1 MAARSNLVCRVG
13 IAAALAGIG
22 RVALLRAGRSRHNG
36 LVIMAARSNLVC
48 RVGIAAALAGIGRVA
63 LLRAGRSRHN
73 GLVIMAERRRR
84 FGIGVAA
91 DGAGMDGLAAL
102 GAGCL
107 AAGDSVGMARGREGL
122 GVAVAAARAGVR
134 HGAVFRAGRRNGG
147 LRIIMAERSHFVR
160 RVMVA
165 AGGAGVGRIALLRA
179 RRSRYGGR
187 VAVAGG
193 RSRFGI
199 GVAAGLAA
207 VGRHAVPGAGR
218 GGPADLLIAVDMV
231 GLDLDDIAGAA
242 DDVVRR
248 TGSHAGEADLRHGS
262 RAGLDRAGSGGA
274 GKRRAVIA
282 APGDLGQLP
291 PVVARRREGD
301 LDVAE
306 ALDGGRDGIRLRHSR
321 AAAARERADRRP
333 CSAVGRKLDI
343 GVRAVV
349 AVRRSTDLHGVKAD
363 LRAEVDTGIHAGRL
377 AAGGPVV
384 GGGVAV
390 DKFGG
395 DAVVAA
401 VRIAGDGGRGAGG
414 VGHLRARALHHG
426 QLAARDG
433 VVARVGEGLL
443 ALERVGLGRLAGLDG
458 DVFARQKL
466 GMLLA
471 AARAGVDRVARV
483 VRRGIVVAEGGNGLG
498 VAVAAVSAGI
508 GHAAR
513 LRAGRSRRGS
523 LTVVVALRGRIGVD
537 GAVGVEAAGHNG
549 RVHAACVGAVH
560 GEAHGAQRQADLPGF
575 LRLRLCA
582 GIVAPHAEHAADH
595 GGSTQ
600 ARAAHLIIAPVGGIG
615 ITIVEAVVLAED
627 IVEVACRV
635 DDTEAI
641 RGKVGRRA
649 GCVAAPAAGPVAH
662 DDVAVE
668 RVGRRADRGAHLVG
682 KLDAVIEGDGCHAR
696 LLDHGGKLVDI
707 FDEVAILAA
716 VLQAAEAHGA
726 ARVAVVG
733 IFVSAEVEVAAALA
747 RKVIDILLQ
756 EGLREPDGRVV
767 RHVDGA
773 ARAVVAAVRPRQ
785 RGRGIQHRVHVA
797 GAVQQR
803 NDLDAGFLGRGKELV
818 HLAFRPL
825 ARRCRRVGVVARAD
839 SRGDRVAGIRLAAH
853 GERHVV
859 QQEAHTVIAHR
870 EHDVRIAVRLGLIEE
885 GLDPI
890 CRKIFSAAVQHGDL
904 QIIAAGSERHRRQH
918 AQQHADRQQQR

>member
-1 MAARSNLVCRVG
+1 MAERGHLVRRVMV
-13 IAAALAGIG
+13 AAALAGIG
-22 RVALLRAGRSRHNG
+22 RVAVFGTGRSGHDGFVVMSKRGH
-36 LVIMAARSNLVC
+36 LVC
-48 RVGIAAALAGIGRVA
+48 RVGIAAGRAGVCRVA
-63 LLRAGRSRHN
+63 LLRAGRGRHD

-91 DGAGMDGLAAL
+91 DGAGMDGFAAL
-102 GAGCL
+102 GAGRF
-107 AAGDSVGMARGREGL
+107 ASGDGVGMARGREGL

-134 HGAVFRAGRRNGG
+134 HGAVSRAGRRNGG
-147 LRIIMAERSHFVR
+147 LHIIMAERSHFVR

-179 RRSRYGGR
+179 RRGRYGGR

-199 GVAAGLAA
+199 GVAAGRAA
-207 VGRHAVPGAGR
+207 VGRHAVLGAGR

-231 GLDLDDIAGAA
+231 GLDLDDKAGAA

-306 ALDGGRDGIRLRHSR
+306 ALDGGRDSVGLRHSR

-333 CSAVGRKLDI
+333 GAAVGRKLDI

-349 AVRRSTDLHGVKAD
+349 AVRRSTDLHCVKAD

-414 VGHLRARALHHG
+414 IGHLRARALHHG

-433 VVARVGEGLL
+433 GIARVGKALL
-443 ALERVGLGRLAGLDG
+443 TVERVGLGRLAGLDG
-458 DVFARQKL
+458 NVFARQQL

-483 VRRGIVVAEGGNGLG
+483 VRRGIVVAEGRDGLG
-498 VAVAAVSAGI
+498 VAVAAVGAGI

-523 LTVVVALRGRIGVD
+523 LMIIMALGRRIGVD
-537 GAVGVEAAGHNG
+537 GAVGVEAAGHDG

-560 GEAHGAQRQADLPGF
+560 GEAHGAQRQADLFGF

-595 GGSTQ
+595 GGGTQ

-635 DDTEAI
+635 DNTEAI

-649 GCVAAPAAGPVAH
+649 GRVAAPAAGPVAH

-682 KLDAVIEGDGCHAR
+682 KLDAVIKGDGRHAR

-716 VLQAAEAHGA
+716 ILQAAEAHGA

-733 IFVSAEVEVAAALA
+733 VFIRAEVEIAAALA

-756 EGLREPDGRVV
+756 EGLRKPDGRVV

-797 GAVQQR
+797 RAVQQR

-839 SRGDRVAGIRLAAH
+839 CRGDRVAGIRLAAH
-853 GERHVV
+853 VERHVV

-870 EHDVRIAVRLGLIEE
+870 EHDVRIAVRLCLIEE

-890 CRKIFSAAVQHGDL
+890 CRKILSAAVQHGDL